1 MKEYD
6 LLIVGGG
13 PAGASAAYWGA
24 KQGMSVAVLEKKS
37 FPRDKTCG
45 DGLTP
50 RAIRQLDEMEIL
62 PKLAHCQ
69 RHIGLRARA
78 NKKVLEIKWPS
89 HPDYPSWGLCVRR
102 SELDELVLNAAR
114 SQGAEIFLNTEAAA
128 PVLKDDLVV
137 GAKIGKSGD
146 ARKTAQDTE
155 QVRARFTIVADGS
168 NSRFGRALGTKRE
181 RSWPQGMA
189 IRTYYKSPKHQDEW
203 LESNLDIRNRKG
215 DALPGYGWVFP
226 LGDGTINVGI
236 GILSTFKNY
245 KNINTSRLMQEWAY
259 AVDESWEID
268 PDNPCMAP
276 LGGRLPMGG
285 SVSPKAGQNWM
296 AAGDAAGFVNPFNG
310 EGIDY
315 AYETGRK
322 AAELAAAACSA
333 NAQKYK
339 DGLEQQYSSW
349 LQETYGP
356 YFQVAKAFA
365 KIIGNPAVMRTF
377 VGAGMH
383 SKTLMEWAFRI
394 MANLL
399 RPEERGPAEL
409 AYAAISKIAN
419 ARVA

>member
-1 MKEYD
+1 MKKYD
-6 LLIVGGG
+6 LLVVGGG
-13 PAGASAAYWGA
+13 PAGASAAYWA
-24 KQGMSVAVLEKKS
+24 ARQGMAVAVLEKKS

-50 RAIRQLDEMEIL
+50 RAIRQLDEMSLL
-62 PKLAHCQ
+62 PKLEHCQ
-69 RHIGLRARA
+69 RHLGLRARA
-78 NKKVLEIKWPS
+78 NKQVLEIKWPS
-89 HPDYPSWGLCVRR
+89 HPDYPSYGLCVRR
-102 SELDELVLNAAR
+102 SELDELVLNAADA
-114 SQGAEIFLNTEAAA
+114 QGAEVFLNTEAQN
-128 PVLKDDLVV
+128 PILKNGLIE
-137 GAKIGKSGD
+137 GAEIKQ
-146 ARKTAQDTE
+146 QDGRTE
-155 QVRARFTIVADGS
+155 QINARFTIVADGA

-189 IRTYYKSPKHQDEW
+189 IRTYYKSPKHEDEW

-245 KNINTSRLMQEWAY
+245 KNINTSHLMQEWAY
-259 AVDESWEID
+259 AVDESWDID
-268 PDNPCMAP
+268 PDSPCMAP

-322 AAELAAAACSA
+322 AAELAGNCISGS
-333 NAQKYK
+333 QKNESNLAEEYGK
-339 DGLEQQYSSW
+339 W
-349 LQETYGP
+349 LDETYGL
-356 YFQVAKAFA
+356 YFQVARAFA
-365 KIIGNPAVMRTF
+365 KIIGNPAVMRNL
-377 VGAGMH
+377 VGVGMH

-399 RPEERGPAEL
+399 RPSERGPAEL

-419 ARVA
+419 VRVA